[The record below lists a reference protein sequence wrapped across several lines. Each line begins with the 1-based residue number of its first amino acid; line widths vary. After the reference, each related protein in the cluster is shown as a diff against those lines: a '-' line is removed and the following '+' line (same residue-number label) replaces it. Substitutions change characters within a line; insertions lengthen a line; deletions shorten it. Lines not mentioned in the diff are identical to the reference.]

1 MAQVWTNIRYGC
13 ESHYMLHYLL
23 RCKCGPGITDY
34 YTLHCNVISMNL
46 SVEQMKVFYNNLLVA
61 ITAWLPNSSAF
72 LILIAQ
78 IPYRGE
84 LLLSQFKIS
93 LQVYILG
100 DCSLR
105 GWERF
110 REKRTEVFVSCQNGN
125 RTQDMRRTAPNKA
138 LFHFHIGLKA
148 LTQRLFPWATTKFN
162 FNLQSKES

>member
-34 YTLHCNVISMNL
+34 YTLHCNVIIMNL
-46 SVEQMKVFYNNLLVA
+46 SVEQMKVFYNDLLVA
-61 ITAWLPNSSAF
+61 ITPAWLPNSFAF
-72 LILIAQ
+72 LILISQ

-84 LLLSQFKIS
+84 LLSSQLKIQNFS
-93 LQVYILG
+93 SGCTSGVKSLG

-110 REKRTEVFVSCQNGN
+110 REKRTELLFRV
-125 RTQDMRRTAPNKA
+125 RTGIEPKTCGVHSQIKHSFIFTSD
-138 LFHFHIGLKA
+138 
-148 LTQRLFPWATTKFN
+148 
-162 FNLQSKES
+162 SKP